1 MAYKRYKRIRAK
13 TVRKRPRY
21 SRRYYRR
28 RARKYRSYYRRGRRF
43 PKTTEVKSVSFTLN
57 HRWDFNQELAN
68 ENVDFY
74 PGVCSILP
82 FPSTNGYT
90 VPGIDI
96 AQGTSQSQ
104 RIGNKVSPIKMRFS
118 GTLSLDREFSSST
131 ILPQSFHVRLL
142 VYQVRGGNAGNTPSS
157 LGYHPLAVGD
167 TNGLLDAYYI
177 AKLLNYYAYTDSA
190 RHTFTPDQMRQ
201 NMAASKTPL
210 RLGIG
215 GQFRMLYTK
224 TFVLSDQHV
233 STKPFRIVT
242 KVPRRLVW
250 PEKSDGAKDSD
261 PKPGVRNAIFA
272 VWIVVPQTANPV
284 GTVHLNYQTQ
294 LFYIDK

>member
-13 TVRKRPRY
+13 TVRKRARY

-43 PKTTEVKSVSFTLN
+43 PKATEVKQVTFNLDHKWS
-57 HRWDFNQELAN
+57 FNQELQN
-68 ENVDFY
+68 ETVTNFF
-74 PGVCSILP
+74 PGVCSVVPCAGSAIP
-82 FPSTNGYT
+82 
-90 VPGIDI
+90 PGINI
-96 AQGTSQSQ
+96 ATGTSQSQ
-104 RIGNKVSPIKMRFS
+104 RIGNKVSPIKMRFAGS
-118 GTLSLDREFSSST
+118 LSLDREFASPN
-131 ILPQSFHVRLL
+131 ILPQSFHVRLI
-142 VYQVRGGNAGNTPSS
+142 VYQVRGGNAAYAPNVS
-157 LGYHPLAVGD
+157 GYHPLAMDSTDGRL
-167 TNGLLDAYYI
+167 TGAHLK
-177 AKLLNYYAYTDSA
+177 KLLNYYASTDNTA
-190 RHTFTPDQMRQ
+190 GTFTSSQMRS
-201 NMAASKTPL
+201 NMGAGKTPL

-250 PEKSDGAKDSD
+250 PEKPDGAKETD
-261 PKPGVRNAIFA
+261 PEPSVRNAIYA
-272 VWIVVPQTANPV
+272 VWFCVPQTVNPV
-284 GTVHLNYQTQ
+284 GNVYLNYQTQ